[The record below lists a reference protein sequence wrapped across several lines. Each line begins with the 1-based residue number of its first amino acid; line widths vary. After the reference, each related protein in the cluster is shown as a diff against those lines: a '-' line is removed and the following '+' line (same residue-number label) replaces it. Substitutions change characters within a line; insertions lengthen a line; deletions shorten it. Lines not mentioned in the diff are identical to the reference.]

1 MISEVTPR
9 GKEYLFFSL
18 FSMVGKTSAFIGP
31 LVSSAIIDAS
41 PSHNNSTPFYFLLAL
56 SLVSFLFIFFF
67 VDLSKSQVEQAEFL
81 RKEKEAR
88 GKAI

>member
-1 MISEVTPR
+1 
-9 GKEYLFFSL
+9 
-18 FSMVGKTSAFIGP
+18 

-67 VDLSKSQVEQAEFL
+67 VDLNKSQAEQAEFL

-88 GKAI
+88 SKAI